1 MTGARLALR
10 CAASGRVLEVIRDDL
25 HVVPDDDTAVLL
37 PALCTGEGSIR
48 CFQML
53 DEVRTESA
61 VFGWLIE
68 LSAPSGSHT
77 LHFAGVHADDETLF
91 VATEDIEEITPFAD
105 ELMRVN
111 NEHVNSLRKLVKE
124 RSADLGADALH
135 SQMSDLNNANT
146 MLQRDLARQRAE
158 LEAVLAWKNELFG
171 MLAHDLRNPLAAAQ
185 MLATFVHEE
194 VADNA
199 DLVTIVEELQLCTST
214 ASSLVDGVLDL
225 SAVEAGTLVLHLAP
239 CDMATIA
246 TGAIGVER
254 PIADRA
260 GVAITMTSAAASCQL
275 TGDEL
280 KLRRLLGNLIGNAVK
295 HSPSGG
301 TVEVAIDRSTDN
313 EVVVAVVDEGD
324 GIPEQLRDVLFDPFR
339 SGKGSAAGVGLGL
352 AIASRI
358 ATGHGG
364 TLVALNEP
372 GKGARFELRLPES
385 SSVGQAAAITR

>member
-68 LSAPSGSHT
+68 LSAPSGSRT
-77 LHFAGVHADDETLF
+77 LHFAGVHADGETLF

-124 RSADLGADALH
+124 RSADVGADALH

-146 MLQRDLARQRAE
+146 TLQRDLARQRAE

-185 MLATFVHEE
+185 MLAKFVHEE
-194 VADNA
+194 VADSA

-225 SAVEAGTLVLHLAP
+225 SAVEAGTLVLDVAP

-246 TGAIGVER
+246 ARAIGVER

-260 GVAITMTSAAASCQL
+260 GVAITLTSASSCQL
-275 TGDEL
+275 NGDEL

-301 TVEVAIDRSTDN
+301 TVEVLIDRSTDN

-324 GIPEQLRDVLFDPFR
+324 GVPEQLREVLFDPFR
-339 SGKGSAAGVGLGL
+339 SGEGSSAGVGLGL

-364 TLVALNEP
+364 TLVALNDSE
-372 GKGARFELRLPES
+372 KGARFELRLPES
-385 SSVGQAAAITR
+385 PLV